1 MSCSRN
7 PDPEDPSFDILIL
20 RVPAG
25 TVECANQLA
34 AQLILQK
41 EAQTREQ
48 LLLDLRNAPISILME
63 AKQKLPEPEKEN

>member
-7 PDPEDPSFDILIL
+7 PDPDDPSFDILIL

-25 TVECANQLA
+25 TVECANELA
-34 AQLILQK
+34 ARLISQK

-48 LLLDLRNAPISILME
+48 LLMDLRNAPIPILLA
-63 AKQKLPEPEKEN
+63 AKESLPPN